1 MASTRKRGNSSVV
14 DELWRWLCFSVALGL
29 FPLAFRFLH
38 LRVQA
43 PSTTSVWS
51 TVQST
56 LGEGELFLI
65 SCCIAGAAIG
75 ERAGRH
81 AVWTRI
87 ELFFYL
93 WCLLDMVGC
102 GFCYALAVTG
112 VAHTGAV
119 ATLSVRL
126 FILTVIPSAAL
137 MLITFRDR
145 KR

>member
-1 MASTRKRGNSSVV
+1 MVSTCKRRNSSVV

-29 FPLAFRFLH
+29 FPLALRFLH
-38 LRVQA
+38 LRA
-43 PSTTSVWS
+43 RARSTASVWS

-75 ERAGRH
+75 ERAGRQ

-93 WCLLDMVGC
+93 WCLLDIAASV
-102 GFCYALAVTG
+102 FYYALAVTS
-112 VAHTGAV
+112 VANTGAV
-119 ATLSVRL
+119 ATVSVRL
-126 FILTVIPSAAL
+126 FILSVIPSAAL
-137 MLITFRDR
+137 MLITFRNK

>member
-1 MASTRKRGNSSVV
+1 MVSTRKRGNSSAL
-14 DELWRWLCFSVALGL
+14 DELWRWLGFSVVLGL
-29 FPLAFRFLH
+29 FPLAMRFLH
-38 LRVQA
+38 LRARA
-43 PSTTSVWS
+43 PSNASVWS

-81 AVWTRI
+81 AMRTRV

-102 GFCYALAVTG
+102 GFYYALAVTS
-112 VAHTGAV
+112 VANTGAV
-119 ATLSVRL
+119 ATLSFRL
-126 FILTVIPSAAL
+126 FILSVI
-137 MLITFRDR
+137 
-145 KR
+145 